1 MLRLPQPLRVAAREL
16 GRLPEI
22 PEAARLYAARD
33 FAGALRQAERA
44 AEVIGAVPM
53 PAMQLAACGT
63 LAQLLRAS
71 GRSAH
76 EAAVWADASNKCASD
91 PTLQTFALHGAAGCH
106 LHLGDGLAAIERF
119 NEAARIIDKE
129 RQISGFPLIDPG
141 TPLASSLNGHRTLT
155 RILTLGIVDA
165 TIPWLR
171 ADNNTAQED
180 ASSGDEMAVAAAAGT
195 KMLLGDAL
203 AATGDEDLARECWE
217 SLGPPGGGS
226 EADAAADAEPS
237 SDAAA
242 AGAAAGGTQA
252 AENARILREIAAA
265 LRLGGSSLRSGD
277 VAAARARFTAAA
289 DHCEAHLPY
298 DHPLLPYSL
307 GMLAEAVTAE
317 GEFVA
322 AEGLFRTATD
332 SLLPANADVAM
343 LPPSSVPM
351 LLPTLEAFAT
361 LLEQI
366 ETNGKPRS
374 AEAEQMR
381 QRAQMVRKAH
391 ADALPPVGLELGP
404 ACPYVEWLGLEP
416 WYAAGHEVDWLGAC
430 VADAD

>member
-1 MLRLPQPLRVAAREL
+1 MSSLPSSNLKHAFVRPPSSYISSRAMRNASSLLLAASMRDKVLYTTTARARSRASAAVHAPVTADLLMLRLPQPLRVAAREL

-33 FAGALRQAERA
+33 FVGALRQAEPA

-76 EAAVWADASNKCASD
+76 EAAVWADASNKCASIRRSRH
-91 PTLQTFALHGAAGCH
+91 LLCGRAGCH

-277 VAAARARFTAAA
+277 VAAARLTL
-289 DHCEAHLPY
+289 HCRSR
-298 DHPLLPYSL
+298 PLR
-307 GMLAEAVTAE
+307 G
-317 GEFVA
+317 
-322 AEGLFRTATD
+322 
-332 SLLPANADVAM
+332 
-343 LPPSSVPM
+343 PPSIRPPSTAI
-351 LLPTLEAFAT
+351 LS
-361 LLEQI
+361 
-366 ETNGKPRS
+366 R
-374 AEAEQMR
+374 
-381 QRAQMVRKAH
+381 H
-391 ADALPPVGLELGP
+391 AR
-404 ACPYVEWLGLEP
+404 
-416 WYAAGHEVDWLGAC
+416 
-430 VADAD
+430 